1 MHTLL
6 PHIFICVLLHLK
18 LPFCHCHE
26 VSCYRVRGVVHPAIN
41 DIKDGREAIIAFAF
55 EIRTADLYMLHLKL
69 MIYSLCML
77 PVCYKAIK
85 HVIDFYLN
93 LFISNILM
101 HMCFF
106 RSHLCN
112 HVSLISGSDFYLE

>member
-41 DIKDGREAIIAFAF
+41 DIKDGREAVIAFASRF
-55 EIRTADLYMLHLKL
+55 IHASSKTHDIFTLHVTCLL
-69 MIYSLCML
+69 
-77 PVCYKAIK
+77 
-85 HVIDFYLN
+85 
-93 LFISNILM
+93 
-101 HMCFF
+101 
-106 RSHLCN
+106 
-112 HVSLISGSDFYLE
+112 